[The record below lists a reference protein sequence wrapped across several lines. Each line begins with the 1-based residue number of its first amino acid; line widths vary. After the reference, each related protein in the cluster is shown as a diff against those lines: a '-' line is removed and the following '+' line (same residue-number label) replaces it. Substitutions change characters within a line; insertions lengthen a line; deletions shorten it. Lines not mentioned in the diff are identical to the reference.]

1 MGLKI
6 GEIAKKSGVPPSTI
20 RYYVRQGLLPEPD
33 KVNKSMAYY
42 DESCIGKVQV
52 IRHLQ
57 EKRYFPLSVIKN
69 ILRRVESGVSL
80 EEAEAIEDVVFGVQA
95 EASEKLLDKTEFLNA
110 TGLTGEE
117 LQTALKMDLLIPY
130 LQEKGRTLYNQ
141 EDVRFGRDV
150 LKKIIGYGQDLHEMS
165 FYVDLGKQIVEHEM
179 KLRRIAVKGRTPQE
193 NIQITTEISKV
204 ADFLRGYV
212 IRRLFQRRVQ
222 AAIQKSLSEQ
232 AQQG

>member
-42 DESCIGKVQV
+42 DERCIENILA

-57 EKRYFPLSVIKN
+57 ERKYFPLSVIKN
-69 ILRRVESGVSL
+69 ILRRMDQGLSL
-80 EEAEAIEDVVFGVQA
+80 DEAEAIEDAVFGAQPETPDNVMDKAQFL
-95 EASEKLLDKTEFLNA
+95 EAS
-110 TGLTGEE
+110 GLTNDE
-117 LQTALKMDLLIPY
+117 LLTSLKIGLMIPY

-141 EDVRFGRDV
+141 EDVRFAREV
-150 LKKIIGYGQDLHEMS
+150 LKKIISFGQDLHELS
-165 FYVDLGKQIVEHEM
+165 FYVELGKQIVDHEM
-179 KLRRIAVKGRTPQE
+179 DLRKFAVKGKTQQE
-193 NIQITTEISKV
+193 NIRVTTEISKM
-204 ADFLRGYV
+204 ADLLRGYI

-222 AAIQKSLSEQ
+222 AVIQKSLSK
-232 AQQG
+232 

>member
-42 DESCIGKVQV
+42 DERCIENILA

-57 EKRYFPLSVIKN
+57 ERKYFPLSVIKN
-69 ILRRVESGVSL
+69 ILRRMDQGLSL
-80 EEAEAIEDVVFGVQA
+80 DEAEAIEDAVFGAQPVTPDNVMDKAQFL
-95 EASEKLLDKTEFLNA
+95 EAS
-110 TGLTGEE
+110 GLTNDE
-117 LQTALKMDLLIPY
+117 LLTSLKIGLMIPY

-141 EDVRFGRDV
+141 EDVRFAREV
-150 LKKIIGYGQDLHEMS
+150 LKKIISFGQDLHELS
-165 FYVDLGKQIVEHEM
+165 FYVELGKQIVDHEM
-179 KLRRIAVKGRTPQE
+179 NLRKFAVKGKTQQE
-193 NIQITTEISKV
+193 NIRVTTEISKM
-204 ADFLRGYV
+204 ADLLRGYI

-222 AAIQKSLSEQ
+222 AVIQKSLSK
-232 AQQG
+232 

>member
-42 DESCIGKVQV
+42 DERCIENILA

-57 EKRYFPLSVIKN
+57 ERKYFPLSVIKN
-69 ILRRVESGVSL
+69 ILRRMDQGLSL
-80 EEAEAIEDVVFGVQA
+80 DEAEAIEDAVFGAQPETPDNVMDKAQFLD
-95 EASEKLLDKTEFLNA
+95 AS
-110 TGLTGEE
+110 GLTNDE
-117 LQTALKMDLLIPY
+117 LLTALKIGLMIPY

-141 EDVRFGRDV
+141 EDVRFAREV
-150 LKKIIGYGQDLHEMS
+150 LKKIISFGQDLHELS
-165 FYVDLGKQIVEHEM
+165 FYVELGKQIVDHEM
-179 KLRRIAVKGRTPQE
+179 NLRKVAVKGKTQQE
-193 NIQITTEISKV
+193 NIRVTTEISKM
-204 ADFLRGYV
+204 ADLLRGYI

-222 AAIQKSLSEQ
+222 AVIQKSLSE
-232 AQQG
+232 